1 MLIVTGL
8 NVAVAVRVM
17 VGEGDSV
24 GVRVTVGVSVIVGFL
39 VLVRVGIFVRVT
51 VGVRIGVRVVEDGL
65 LCVHP
70 RSNTDRNR
78 NPANS
83 RMVFFISYIL
93 SRIPSPVLT
102 HHIPSFYKRI
112 RG

>member
-1 MLIVTGL
+1 MGL
-8 NVAVAVRVM
+8 RVRVG
-17 VGEGDSV
+17 VGVSV
-24 GVRVTVGVSVIVGFL
+24 GVRVCVD
-39 VLVRVGIFVRVT
+39 VRVT

-93 SRIPSPVLT
+93 SRIPSPVFT